1 METNYSKFND
11 YCTAFFIGLF
21 LCIIVFLCIHA
32 SNMEPTKK
40 QTAFTWIEV
49 NGKYVKVD

>member
-1 METNYSKFND
+1 MKASESRFND
-11 YCTAFFIGLF
+11 ICTMFFVGLF
-21 LCIIVFLCIHA
+21 LCIIIFLCVHA
-32 SNMEPTKK
+32 ANMEPTKK